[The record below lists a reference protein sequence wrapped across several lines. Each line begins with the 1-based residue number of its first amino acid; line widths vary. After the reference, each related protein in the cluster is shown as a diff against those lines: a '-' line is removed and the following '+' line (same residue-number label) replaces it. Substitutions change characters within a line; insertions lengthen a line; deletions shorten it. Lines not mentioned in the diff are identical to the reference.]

1 MKKLQKFEF
10 HLRWRI
16 EDIWLTVGEPLW
28 SSLIW
33 AQFLIR
39 GKHKGSW
46 KKGSP
51 TVSHSVI
58 NSAVKRLPKNDR
70 KQRRQ
75 VSDAIAPYTL
85 ELSRNVRVSRRVIQF
100 TVKP

>member
-46 KKGSP
+46 KKWFA
-51 TVSHSVI
+51 
-58 NSAVKRLPKNDR
+58 NSITFRD
-70 KQRRQ
+70 KQR
-75 VSDAIAPYTL
+75 SKAPA
-85 ELSRNVRVSRRVIQF
+85 
-100 TVKP
+100 KK

>member
-33 AQFLIR
+33 AQFLIIR

-58 NSAVKRLPKNDR
+58 NSAVKRLPKMIES
-70 KQRRQ
+70 
-75 VSDAIAPYTL
+75 SDAKSATQLPPI
-85 ELSRNVRVSRRVIQF
+85 R
-100 TVKP
+100 